1 MLSTMMGGVL
11 FLFCAFAC
19 VKDMSSL
26 TIPNWVNAG
35 IALAFL
41 PAAAIGIAT
50 SPEITIGV
58 VGWHLLVG
66 FITFIVCFILFT
78 VGAFGGG
85 DAKMIPAV
93 ALWMGPYGVAPFMLG
108 LAAAGGVLALA
119 VLYARK
125 TIPEAFAPGFVRA
138 TMQEGEGVPYG
149 LAISAGAVI
158 GGMSSPFLT
167 NFLSLFISL
176 N

>member
-11 FLFCAFAC
+11 FLLCAFAC

-35 IALAFL
+35 IALAFIL
-41 PAAAIGIAT
+41 AAAIGIAT
-50 SPEITIGV
+50 NPDITFGV

-66 FITFIVCFILFT
+66 FISFVVCFILFT

-149 LAISAGAVI
+149 IAISAGAIV
-158 GGMSSPFLT
+158 GGMSSPFLI
-167 NFLSLFISL
+167 NFLSIFINL